1 MGKKKKN
8 KGEQQEIQVY
18 CWYCE
23 RKFEDEK
30 VLVAHQ
36 KAKHFKCHVC
46 HKKLTTAGGMVV
58 HVFQVHKENITKVPN
73 AKPGR
78 DSVKYEIYGMEG
90 IPDEDQLEDGENP
103 SKKQRL
109 DPNMPTPLLPT
120 PLYSNQPGM
129 YTPPV
134 PGQFLPQ
141 TYPPYPGMQ
150 QMPTGPW
157 TPGATG
163 MLPPPSHIPPQFPP
177 PPAGPN
183 GPNGPM
189 PGGAPP
195 GAPPRPLFPL
205 QNGPAGAPPT
215 APGPFPYANPPHS
228 QQPTSPPSLPFPPHL
243 QPPPHPLSH
252 IQPPPYA
259 QLQPQQADAY
269 LVYDDETMSVEEK
282 RAELERYRY
291 DEEVLKQQMNKIDQ
305 SIEFRVSQMIG
316 NRVGM

>member
-8 KGEQQEIQVY
+8 KAAGEVQIPVVQ

-90 IPDEDQLEDGENP
+90 IPDEEGGGGDDDENP
-103 SKKQRL
+103 NKRPRL
-109 DPNMPTPLLPT
+109 DASGMPPPLLPT
-120 PLYSNQPGM
+120 PM
-129 YTPPV
+129 Y
-134 PGQFLPQ
+134 PGQTFPGAPTQ
-141 TYPPYPGMQ
+141 YSGYPGYAS
-150 QMPTGPW
+150 GPW

-163 MLPPPSHIPPQFPP
+163 MLPPPAHIPPQYSTGPP
-177 PPAGPN
+177 PGSLPPGALPPGVPPSAPSSAPGRPLFPIQNQGPPGY
-183 GPNGPM
+183 GP
-189 PGGAPP
+189 PGAAPP
-195 GAPPRPLFPL
+195 GAFPAYSNPPPAQSNPQQPQPLLPH
-205 QNGPAGAPPT
+205 
-215 APGPFPYANPPHS
+215 PHS
-228 QQPTSPPSLPFPPHL
+228 QPSPYGVAPL
-243 QPPPHPLSH
+243 QPP
-252 IQPPPYA
+252 
-259 QLQPQQADAY
+259 QADAY

-316 NRVGM
+316 SRVGM

>member
-8 KGEQQEIQVY
+8 KGEVVQVY

-73 AKPGR
+73 SKPGR

-90 IPDEDQLEDGENP
+90 IPEEGDEDDENP
-103 SKKQRL
+103 NKRPRL
-109 DPNMPTPLLPT
+109 DTPTGVAGMPPPLLPT
-120 PLYSNQPGM
+120 PLYGQPFPGA
-129 YTPPV
+129 PPQQFGP
-134 PGQFLPQ
+134 PGFQGG
-141 TYPPYPGMQ
+141 YPP
-150 QMPTGPW
+150 GPW

-163 MLPPPSHIPPQFPP
+163 MLPPPAHIPPQFPP
-177 PPAGPN
+177 
-183 GPNGPM
+183 
-189 PGGAPP
+189 GAPP
-195 GAPPRPLFPL
+195 GAIPSQPPSAPGRPLFPI
-205 QNGPAGAPPT
+205 QNPGAPGFAPPG
-215 APGPFPYANPPHS
+215 APGAFPAYANPQHT
-228 QQPTSPPSLPFPPHL
+228 QQPTSPNQPLLQLPHA
-243 QPPPHPLSH
+243 QPPYGLAPG
-252 IQPPPYA
+252 A
-259 QLQPQQADAY
+259 QQSDAY

-316 NRVGM
+316 SRVGM

>member
-1 MGKKKKN
+1 VSTRRSPYIMGKKKKN
-8 KGEQQEIQVY
+8 KGEEIQVY

-78 DSVKYEIYGMEG
+78 DSVKYEIYGMDG
-90 IPDEDQLEDGENP
+90 IPEDGEGYDDENP
-103 SKKQRL
+103 NKKPRVEA
-109 DPNMPTPLLPT
+109 PGMAPLLPT
-120 PLYSNQPGM
+120 PPMGF
-129 YTPPV
+129 
-134 PGQFLPQ
+134 PGQFPGAPGQ
-141 TYPPYPGMQ
+141 FPGYPGFAS
-150 QMPTGPW
+150 GPW

-163 MLPPPSHIPPQFPP
+163 MPSPLSPPPVASPAPPGRPLFPIAPGAPGYVP
-177 PPAGPN
+177 P
-183 GPNGPM
+183 
-189 PGGAPP
+189 GAPP
-195 GAPPRPLFPL
+195 GAFP
-205 QNGPAGAPPT
+205 A
-215 APGPFPYANPPHS
+215 YANPPHG
-228 QQPTSPPSLPFPPHL
+228 QQPTSPNQPLLHPPHV
-243 QPPPHPLSH
+243 
-252 IQPPPYA
+252 QPPPYGLPPQAA
-259 QLQPQQADAY
+259 QTDAF

-282 RAELERYRY
+282 RAEMERYRY

-316 NRVGM
+316 SRVGM